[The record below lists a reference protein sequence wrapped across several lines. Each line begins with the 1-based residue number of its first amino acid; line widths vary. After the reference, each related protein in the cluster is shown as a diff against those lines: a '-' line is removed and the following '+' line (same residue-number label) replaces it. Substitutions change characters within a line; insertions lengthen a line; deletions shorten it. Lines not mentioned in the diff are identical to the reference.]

1 MADNQITRIEDAM
14 NALFKARPDLAPV
27 ECTEY
32 DSLFVFKALTD
43 EQKSAGN
50 VNELYDIL
58 YGVNKKTG
66 VVAVFNPMN
75 IPADEYKNGKKV
87 TIPLVHSF
95 ELYHHGIKGQR
106 WGIRRFQNKDGSLTN
121 AGKKRRARL
130 EAELSQLK
138 GKKTS
143 SKSTTKS
150 KTEEAAAKPRK
161 KTVAEMT
168 DDEVRER
175 IARMQLEKNYYD
187 TAKSLAQA
195 NPKKVS
201 AGKRFLNSLGKD
213 VLAPAAISAG
223 KAWAE
228 NFMKEKLGLN
238 KKEHLKDQF
247 EILDYQKK
255 IKALKNDIRD
265 LDDDELS
272 GLKKKHDTLD
282 YQKKIEKLEKGEP
295 SLKEIV
301 SELNSLSSAE
311 RDALVTAAGIK
322 YYEEA
327 VKGKGAK
334 PDKGDKK
341 DKKDDDD

>member
-1 MADNQITRIEDAM
+1 M

-27 ECTEY
+27 ECREY
-32 DSLFVFKALTD
+32 DSCFVFKALTD
-43 EQKSAGN
+43 QQKSAEN
-50 VNELYDIL
+50 SDELFDVL
-58 YGVNKKTG
+58 YGVNKQTG
-66 VVAVFNPMN
+66 IVAAFNPMD
-75 IPADEYKNGKKV
+75 IPADEYKRGKKV

-95 ELYHHGIKGQR
+95 ELYHHGIKGMR
-106 WGIRRFQNKDGSLTN
+106 WGVRRFQNKDGSLTN
-121 AGKKRRARL
+121 AGKKRRAKL

-143 SKSTTKS
+143 SKAKT
-150 KTEEAAAKPRK
+150 KTEESDVKPRK
-161 KTVAEMT
+161 KTVSEMT
-168 DDEVRER
+168 DDEVRDR
-175 IARMQLEKNYYD
+175 INRMQLEKSYYD
-187 TAKSLAQA
+187 AAKSLAQA

-201 AGKRFLNSLGKD
+201 AGKRFINTLGKD
-213 VLAPAAISAG
+213 ILGPAAINAG

-255 IKALKNDIRD
+255 IKALKNDLRD

-272 GLKKKHDTLD
+272 SLKKKHDTLD

-295 SLKEIV
+295 SLKDLV
-301 SELNSLSSAE
+301 SELNSLSTAD
-311 RDALVTAAGIK
+311 RDALVTAAGLK
-322 YYEEA
+322 YYQEA